1 MMSFQSLFR
10 RFHEAIQ
17 RKRSQEDAELREK
30 RDRIL
35 KRLRD
40 NVKPTFEPF
49 NQGSYEMGTGVKPL
63 NGDYDIDVGIRFNVD
78 YQSHDPME
86 VKGWVYKAVQEH
98 TARVE
103 WRRPCITVYYQESR
117 KAIYHV
123 DLAVFAKDPASSR
136 LRLALGK
143 ENAAADH
150 KQWQEDDRL
159 GFMEDLERR
168 YSGEDAGQ
176 LRRVVRYLKR
186 WKDLH
191 FPSEGRAA
199 PSGLALTVA
208 AFSWFHPTT
217 AHRNREREYDDCR
230 GTNTLVSSML
240 GRFEQILDNGRYVP
254 RLRLTFPR
262 APSDDVFA
270 RMSNQQMLELH
281 GRLKQLHAWLEE
293 AQSKG
298 STAPLRRAFGDA
310 FPEK

>member
-1 MMSFQSLFR
+1 MSLQPLFR
-10 RFHEAIQ
+10 RFHETIQ
-17 RKRSQEDAELREK
+17 RRRFQEDAELREK

-40 NVKPTFEPF
+40 NVRPTFEPF

-78 YQSHDPME
+78 YRSHDPVE

-98 TARVE
+98 TARVD

-117 KAIYHV
+117 KVIYHV
-123 DLAVFAKDPASSR
+123 DLAIFAKDPSSSR

-143 ENAAADH
+143 ENAAAEQ

-159 GFMEDLERR
+159 GFMADLERR
-168 YSGEDAGQ
+168 FSEENAGQ
-176 LRRVVRYLKR
+176 LRRVVRYMKR

-208 AFSWFHPTT
+208 AFSWFHPITVP
-217 AHRNREREYDDCR
+217 RNGEREYDDSKA
-230 GTNTLVSSML
+230 TSALVNSML
-240 GRFEQILDNGRYVP
+240 GSFRETPDSSRYVP

-270 RMSNQQMLELH
+270 RMSNQQMLEFH
-281 GRLKQLHAWLEE
+281 GRLKQLRAWLEE
-293 AQSKG
+293 AQSRG
-298 STAPLRRAFGDA
+298 STAPLRKAFGEA

>member
-1 MMSFQSLFR
+1 MSFQPLFR
-10 RFHEAIQ
+10 RFHEAIL
-17 RKRSQEDAELREK
+17 RKRSREDAELREK
-30 RDRIL
+30 RDKIL

-40 NVKPTFEPF
+40 NVKTTFEPF

-78 YQSHDPME
+78 YRSHDPLE
-86 VKGWVYKAVQEH
+86 LKGWVYKAVQEH

-117 KAIYHV
+117 KVIYHV
-123 DLAVFAKDPASSR
+123 DLAVFAKDPSSSR

-143 ENAAADH
+143 EHAAADQ
-150 KQWQEDDRL
+150 KQWQEDDRV

-168 YSGEDAGQ
+168 FSGEDAAQ
-176 LRRVVRYLKR
+176 LRRVVRCLKR
-186 WKDLH
+186 WKDVH
-191 FPSEGRAA
+191 FPNEGRAA

-208 AFSWFHPTT
+208 AFSWFHP
-217 AHRNREREYDDCR
+217 AMASRNGEREYDDHR
-230 GTNTLVSSML
+230 ATAALVGSML
-240 GRFEQILDNGRYVP
+240 GSFRQTMDNGRYVP
-254 RLRLTFPR
+254 RIRLPFPR
-262 APSDDVFA
+262 APHDDVFA

-281 GRLKQLHAWLEE
+281 GRLTQLHERLEE
-293 AQSKG
+293 ARSKG